1 MRDDFIQRN
10 TQNELHLWGVSLM
23 PWKALQLATLHLYL
37 RLGVSK
43 NVYDCGSQISCLHK
57 SDRSV
62 GRHVFVFGHILFV
75 THLDAPP
82 E

>member
-1 MRDDFIQRN
+1 
-10 TQNELHLWGVSLM
+10 M

-43 NVYDCGSQISCLHK
+43 TYMTAVHKSAALHK
-57 SDRSV
+57 SDLSV
-62 GRHVFVFGHILFV
+62 GRHVFVFGLILFV